1 MHKYMQVQSYL
12 FQLGVE
18 DLKGT
23 AKDLGCSQSEVEGK
37 KVGKKGN
44 INRTATERS
53 VEIPRYYRGQNRAL
67 GGV

>member
-12 FQLGVE
+12 CQLGVE
-18 DLKGT
+18 DLKVI

-37 KVGKKGN
+37 KVEKKGN

-53 VEIPRYYRGQNRAL
+53 VEITRYYRGQNRAL
-67 GGV
+67 EGV